1 MQQQSTVSVC
11 FDFCPGSTGHARAQ
25 AAQTWVRSL
34 SCKAVIHAPCSTFLV
49 LGVAVGRPEHTDS
62 RQQTR
67 FEIYM
72 RRKYCQAQN
81 MQDVVVTHLIIRVA
95 LSPEIIRW
103 QGLRK
108 TMESNLAA
116 GSFIG
121 VSLSMWVSHYCSLQL
136 ELTKHNKQG
145 FLSHHKSPIF
155 FYFVSKED
163 IFWITS
169 WGWVLMA
176 VTLLWHKTRC

>member
-1 MQQQSTVSVC
+1 MLHI
-11 FDFCPGSTGHARAQ
+11 P
-25 AAQTWVRSL
+25 
-34 SCKAVIHAPCSTFLV
+34 VIHAPAPCFTFLV

-116 GSFIG
+116 RSFIG

-145 FLSHHKSPIF
+145 FLSHHKSRRFLSILF
-155 FYFVSKED
+155 KMFSKED
-163 IFWITS
+163 SFWITS

>member
-1 MQQQSTVSVC
+1 MQQQATVSVC
-11 FDFCPGSTGHARAQ
+11 FDFCPGITGHARAQ

-34 SCKAVIHAPCSTFLV
+34 SCEVVIHAPCFTFLV

-62 RQQTR
+62 RQKTR

-81 MQDVVVTHLIIRVA
+81 MQDVVVTYLIISVA

-103 QGLRK
+103 QELRK

-145 FLSHHKSPIF
+145 FFQLEQRQCWGQSQGNSLGGFLYHHK
-155 FYFVSKED
+155 
-163 IFWITS
+163 
-169 WGWVLMA
+169 
-176 VTLLWHKTRC
+176 